1 MNKSINW
8 TKIILVGMIFFSN
21 QINAQRRNIPDIT
34 TWQPGE
40 FGSTSW
46 FDASNWSNGVPDSTV
61 NAVIEANPFLIYP
74 IIRNNASVR
83 SIIINDRTS
92 IYVDNVELDIHGD
105 ASSVGEFNAEVG
117 TIKFSGDVD
126 HFVGDRLFYRN
137 TVKNLIVNARV
148 ELLGSDTVRGLVT
161 IVPGKVLVTNDNLV
175 LKSDINGSGSIGT
188 IRETAGFSI
197 ESQLI
202 GKVTIQRY
210 IKARKAWRLL
220 SIPIEA
226 IDAPSINDAWQEGAS
241 WSAINPDPNFNA
253 LNPKPGY
260 GVHITGGTTY
270 FGYDQSPTN
279 VASMKYYSNATNT
292 FNSISPTLGTFA
304 PITEHKAYMIYI
316 RGNRSINLMEGLNA
330 GITSTTLQIKGY
342 PKLGSRTET
351 IAASNFTLL
360 ANPYPSAVDF
370 SLLRRNNVK
379 NTFYIWDPEL
389 TGAFG
394 LGGYVAVSYNPSSGG
409 YDATGASSPIDQYIP
424 SGAAVFVESEDGANE
439 GSVLFEEEA
448 KSLDVHDQILRGRNR
463 LAQIVRVNI
472 HGYQVNGNTSLIDGA
487 LTSFGDNTTNELDRY
502 DVKKMYSGYES
513 VSFFRGGKALAIERR
528 KTIRANDTCFIQV
541 SRLRRMNYKFEV
553 IVENMHN
560 TELVAT
566 LKDKFDVLN
575 NNRVLNMN
583 GINEI
588 NFNVTT
594 DPRSYASDR
603 FSIVYAKQ
611 RVSNNP
617 RFETMTAR
625 TTPSAV
631 VGVTNPEAM
640 VYPNPVTG
648 NEIQVRMS
656 NVKSGKYEAKVYSTQ
671 GQLLT
676 TKSVQYNET
685 DGIFKIKTTR
695 SMVVGKY
702 DLKIEGEGINIHI
715 PIIRQ

>member
-8 TKIILVGMIFFSN
+8 TKIMLIGVLFFSQ
-21 QINAQRRNIPDIT
+21 QIHAQRRNTSDVT

-40 FGSTSW
+40 FGSTNW
-46 FDASNWSNGVPDSTV
+46 FDASNWSNGVPDSTID
-61 NAVIEANPFLIYP
+61 AVIEANPYLIYP

-83 SIIINDRTS
+83 SIFINDRTS
-92 IYVDNVELDIHGD
+92 LYVDNVELDIHGE
-105 ASSVGEFNAEVG
+105 ATSAGEFNAEVG
-117 TIKFSGDVD
+117 TIKFSGSIDQV
-126 HFVGDRLFYRN
+126 VGDRLFYRN
-137 TVKNLIVNARV
+137 TIKNLIVNAHV
-148 ELLGSDTVRGLVT
+148 ELMGSDTVRGLVT
-161 IVPGKVLVTNDNLV
+161 IVPGQTLVTNDNLV
-175 LKSDINGSGSIGT
+175 LKSDANGSGSIGP
-188 IRETAGFSI
+188 IRAISGVPI
-197 ESQLI
+197 ESQLV

-226 IDAPSINDAWQEGAS
+226 TDAPSINDAWQEGAS
-241 WSAINPDPNFNA
+241 WSSINPDPNFNA

-279 VASMKYYSNATNT
+279 VASMKYYNNATNT
-292 FNSISPTLGTFA
+292 FSPISSTLGTYA
-304 PITEHKAYMIYI
+304 QITDHKAYMIYI

-330 GITSTTLQIKGY
+330 GITSTILQIKGY

-351 IAASNFTLL
+351 VAASNFTLL
-360 ANPYPSAVDF
+360 ANPYPSAIDF
-370 SLLRRNNVK
+370 SALRRDNVK
-379 NTFYIWDPEL
+379 NSFYIWDPEL

-409 YDATGASSPIDQYIP
+409 YDATGASSPIDQFIP
-424 SGAAVFVESEDGANE
+424 SGAAVFVESEDGVNE

-448 KSLDVHDQILRGRNR
+448 KTLDVHDQVLRGRNR

-472 HGYQVNGNTSLIDGA
+472 HGYQADGTTSLIDGA
-487 LTSFGDNTTNELDRY
+487 LTSFGDNTSNELDRY

-513 VSFFRGGKALAIERR
+513 VSFFRGGKALAIECR
-528 KTIRANDTCFIQV
+528 KTIRSNDTCFIQV
-541 SRLRRMNYKFEV
+541 ARLRRMNYKFEIV
-553 IVENMHN
+553 VENMHN
-560 TELVAT
+560 TSLVAM
-566 LKDKFDVLN
+566 LKDKFDASN

-588 NFNVTT
+588 NFTVTT

-603 FSIVYAKQ
+603 FSIVYTRQVATQ
-611 RVSNNP
+611 NP

-625 TTPSAV
+625 ATSSEEIEV
-631 VGVTNPEAM
+631 KKPEAM

-648 NEIQVRMS
+648 NEIQVRMT
-656 NVKSGKYEAKVYSTQ
+656 NVKSGNYEAKVYSTQ

-676 TKSVQYNET
+676 TKRVQYNET
-685 DGIFKIKTTR
+685 DGTFKIKTTR

-702 DLKIEGEGINIHI
+702 DLKIEGEGVNIHI